1 MKDGNYLAVN
11 EKLEVYSLVHDAK
24 PMVKKQN
31 TSFDEILSDLQ
42 TNKFDKQQH
51 LKDRYWNEDSVV
63 ISQNDD
69 MNQNIEEKGILYWS

>member
-1 MKDGNYLAVN
+1 MMPGDFFEIEFNGRVYYAFNDLEDGNYLAVN

-51 LKDRYWNEDSVV
+51 LKDRY
-63 ISQNDD
+63 
-69 MNQNIEEKGILYWS
+69 